1 MKKSVAESD
10 RKVAMV
16 RGNNVQRIAIFGVY
30 QNQQLFQEAAN
41 YTKELKRRGI
51 KTVHFYVA
59 FSSRKSKLS
68 YDEKQQEICFAPA
81 DFNLIGK
88 YKNEELTLALKN
100 EYDLLFDLTE
110 GLSLAADV
118 VIAKTNAK
126 WKSGRANADRS
137 FLLDFMIDQPK
148 EKGLKSLIHYLD
160 QYLMKFN
167 TSNAA

>member
-1 MKKSVAESD
+1 MKRSVAESD

-16 RGNNVQRIAIFGVY
+16 RGNSVQSIAIFGVY
-30 QNQQLFQEAAN
+30 QNQQLFQEAAA

-51 KTVHFYVA
+51 KNVDFYIA
-59 FSSRKSKLS
+59 FSSKKSKDAF
-68 YDEKQQEICFAPA
+68 DEKQKEVCFAPS

-88 YKNEELTLALKN
+88 YKSEELKLALKN